1 MKKNRAGPAPV
12 STPVAISPEISY
24 KYEDAPV
31 AQLDRATD
39 SGSVGRAFESRQAY
53 FLSEKGM
60 GLYKKRG
67 GDFYRLP
74 FVFSSTQNEYLTPS
88 LKILGSVK
96 AVASP
101 NWTM

>member
-1 MKKNRAGPAPV
+1 MIVLQLIQGIDIGTQGNRTAGALFTNHHSEPFKGIV
-12 STPVAISPEISY
+12 INLAIRTGNPY
-24 KYEDAPV
+24 
-31 AQLDRATD
+31 
-39 SGSVGRAFESRQAY
+39 
-53 FLSEKGM
+53 
-60 GLYKKRG
+60 
-67 GDFYRLP
+67 FYRLP

>member
-1 MKKNRAGPAPV
+1 
-12 STPVAISPEISY
+12 
-24 KYEDAPV
+24 
-31 AQLDRATD
+31 
-39 SGSVGRAFESRQAY
+39 
-53 FLSEKGM
+53 LSEKGM